1 MATGWYF
8 SKKRYYNKSISS
20 VKLRL
25 WNWLETRIKTWRNT
39 FKKHYYFCNNVIQK
53 GEYQIWTRNSIY
65 GLSPQIRKQLDTNS
79 KASIFI
85 DFKPSLTLENI
96 HSKIKLS
103 KYRSTTDILKKE
115 LKLSTSQ
122 IDLLKLYL
130 SKESYLNTESIAQNI
145 KSFIYTF
152 CIHWRGNFY
161 SWRNWFKGSFWK
173 FWIGNNAESIL
184 HWRNVR
190 LGCSNWRL
198 SICLLQVLVCF

>member
-1 MATGWYF
+1 M
-8 SKKRYYNKSISS
+8 
-20 VKLRL
+20 KLIGNQFIQNEGTPLKTLLFLAITSFRKEAIITKFG
-25 WNWLETRIKTWRNT
+25 LE
-39 FKKHYYFCNNVIQK
+39 
-53 GEYQIWTRNSIY
+53 GNSIY

-103 KYRSTTDILKKE
+103 KYRNTTDILKKE

-145 KSFIYTF
+145 KSFIYK
-152 CIHWRGNFY
+152 Y
-161 SWRNWFKGSFWK
+161 
-173 FWIGNNAESIL
+173 IL
-184 HWRNVR
+184 HPLTRQF
-190 LGCSNWRL
+190 
-198 SICLLQVLVCF
+198 LQLEELI

>member
-1 MATGWYF
+1 VFLDVIF
-8 SKKRYYNKSISS
+8 SCAASTIS
-20 VKLRL
+20 
-25 WNWLETRIKTWRNT
+25 
-39 FKKHYYFCNNVIQK
+39 CNNVIQK
-53 GEYQIWTRNSIY
+53 GEAIITKFGLEGNSIY

-145 KSFIYTF
+145 KSFIYK
-152 CIHWRGNFY
+152 Y
-161 SWRNWFKGSFWK
+161 Y
-173 FWIGNNAESIL
+173 IL
-184 HWRNVR
+184 HPLTRQF
-190 LGCSNWRL
+190 
-198 SICLLQVLVCF
+198 LQLEELI